1 MTSLRETTH
10 DQSSHRSAA
19 STGGGIQSIERAV
32 AILEAVAG
40 EPDGITL
47 AEVSAALG
55 LHSST
60 AFHLIRTLTS
70 LGIVEQLESK
80 RYRVGSRLFA
90 LAASAMTETAMLTQA
105 TPILEALSRDTGDAA
120 HLAIRSR
127 HEIVVIARTAATGM
141 LQLAGRTG
149 TTRPAHATAIGKV
162 LLSEVPVETLESLLD
177 QLDFKRFTKATITS
191 REALLAELAEVRA
204 TGVAYDN
211 GELDDD
217 IKCVAMPVRDFARR
231 GNAAIGFSGPIWR
244 MGAGVLKKKT
254 AILRDAADE
263 LSRRLGYQG
272 KTGGN

>member
-191 REALLAELAEVRA
+191 RKDLLTELAEVRA

>member
-191 REALLAELAEVRA
+191 REALLAELTEVRA

>member
-127 HEIVVIARTAATGM
+127 HDIVMIARTAATGM

-162 LLSEVPVETLESLLD
+162 LLAEVPAETLESLLD

-191 REALLAELAEVRA
+191 RKDLLTELAEVRA

>member
-10 DQSSHRSAA
+10 DQPSHRSAA

-162 LLSEVPVETLESLLD
+162 LLAEVPAETLESLLD

-191 REALLAELAEVRA
+191 REALLAELTEVRA

>member
-162 LLSEVPVETLESLLD
+162 LLAEVPAETLESLLD

-191 REALLAELAEVRA
+191 RKDLLTELAEVRA